1 MTDVVACGAVVWRR
15 SVNETAETA
24 ETAGTAGAA
33 GTVEVLLVHRPRYDD
48 WSFAKGKLDAGET
61 LEDCAR
67 REVMEE
73 TGFAVELGAAL
84 PDVTYIDRKGRPKVV
99 HYWAARVIEDSTV
112 SSAEFIGND
121 EVDEIRWLVPD
132 QARLLL
138 SYARDAE
145 LLTAFAEAVE

>member
-15 SVNETAETA
+15 SMDGTT
-24 ETAGTAGAA
+24 GTAGA
-33 GTVEVLLVHRPRYDD
+33 VEVLVVHRPRYDD
-48 WSFAKGKLDAGET
+48 WSFAKGKLDTGET

-67 REVMEE
+67 REVIEE
-73 TGFAVELGAAL
+73 TGFAVELGSAL

-99 HYWAARVIEDSTV
+99 HYWAAQVSKDSTV
-112 SSAEFIGND
+112 SPAEFVAND

-132 QARLLL
+132 KARLLL